1 MWDKIG
7 EYVKLAVRLLMA
19 LATKLAAIV
28 KSISS
33 SIGDFVTKLVDTI
46 ALMASFEDE
55 LRDIASTLRK
65 AAPFIKPLWPHGSK
79 ELADTALG
87 LEALAALLVALNV
100 AAKNP
105 TEETLAAVEAASKN
119 PDLKQLIP
127 S

>member
-28 KSISS
+28 KSIS

-65 AAPFIKPLWPHGSK
+65 AAPSIKPLWPHGSK

-87 LEALAALLVALNV
+87 LEALAALLVALDV

>member
-1 MWDKIG
+1 MWDKLG

-28 KSISS
+28 KSIS

-65 AAPFIKPLWPHGSK
+65 AAPSIKTLWPHGSK
-79 ELADTALG
+79 ELSDTALG
-87 LEALAALLVALNV
+87 LEALAALLVALDV
-100 AAKNP
+100 AAKDP

>member
-1 MWDKIG
+1 MWDKLG

-28 KSISS
+28 KSIS

-65 AAPFIKPLWPHGSK
+65 AAPFIKPIWSHGAK

-87 LEALAALLVALNV
+87 LEALAALLVALDV
-100 AAKNP
+100 AAKDP

>member
-1 MWDKIG
+1 MWDKLG

-28 KSISS
+28 KSIS

-65 AAPFIKPLWPHGSK
+65 AAPFIKPIWSHGAK
-79 ELADTALG
+79 ELSDTALG
-87 LEALAALLVALNV
+87 LEALAALLVALDV

>member
-1 MWDKIG
+1 MWDKLG
-7 EYVKLAVRLLMA
+7 EYVKLAVQLLMA

-28 KSISS
+28 KSIS